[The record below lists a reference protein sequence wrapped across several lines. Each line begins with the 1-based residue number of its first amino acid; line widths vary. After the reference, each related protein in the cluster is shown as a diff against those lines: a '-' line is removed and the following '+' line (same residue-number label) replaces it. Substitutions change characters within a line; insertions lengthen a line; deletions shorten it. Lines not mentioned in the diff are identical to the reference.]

1 MSYKDVHLLV
11 YTIVQ
16 KEIVTHPDS
25 MRLHGMSRTV
35 IKISDFSCRTK
46 YETVQSHS
54 RQIQPSRTNSMHINN
69 RTCFLIKTITTKD
82 RNKYTIYRVFLSAI
96 SGGHRTIVKVSYP
109 SLPWRAKHRPRK
121 KHGWPPP
128 PTVAEQFMGWLKADF
143 DNLNC
148 GKAAIIDYA
157 ECNEISKACY
167 WVRFFLTQTSRAL

>member
-82 RNKYTIYRVFLSAI
+82 RNKYTIYRVFFI
-96 SGGHRTIVKVSYP
+96 SNIWRPSHHRKSKLPFASLTRQASSKKKARVAAAADRCRTI
-109 SLPWRAKHRPRK
+109 
-121 KHGWPPP
+121 HG
-128 PTVAEQFMGWLKADF
+128 VAESGF
-143 DNLNC
+143 
-148 GKAAIIDYA
+148 
-157 ECNEISKACY
+157 
-167 WVRFFLTQTSRAL
+167 